1 MKTAVYCVSK
11 NALKLAGE
19 IKADKRYE
27 TDLYIAKRISEYTEE
42 SDYIVMQGTLKETVS
57 KIFNTY
63 DLHVFISAAGIAVRV
78 LDGLMKSKDRDPAVL
93 VADEQGNFVISL
105 LSGHLG
111 GANEECR
118 HLAGILNSIPVITT
132 ASDAGGKIAVDI
144 LSQKLNADLS
154 DLESAKKVTA
164 LIVNGEKVKLALP
177 ENITQK
183 DENVSG
189 VIIVSNRKN
198 IEISKI
204 IPRNIIIG
212 IGCKRN
218 TDKAEIIHAVNDAL
232 SRYNLESDSVKKG
245 ASAWLKEDEKGL
257 LEAFHELGKE
267 LVFFSKEEIL
277 ELEGKIHKESEFV
290 KAQTGVSAVSE
301 PCAYLASEKN
311 GGFIARKLVYNGI
324 TISIY
329 EEAL

>member
-1 MKTAVYCVSK
+1 MLFRS
-11 NALKLAGE
+11 
-19 IKADKRYE
+19 
-27 TDLYIAKRISEYTEE
+27 
-42 SDYIVMQGTLKETVS
+42 
-57 KIFNTY
+57 
-63 DLHVFISAAGIAVRV
+63 
-78 LDGLMKSKDRDPAVL
+78 
-93 VADEQGNFVISL
+93 
-105 LSGHLG
+105 
-111 GANEECR
+111 
-118 HLAGILNSIPVITT
+118 
-132 ASDAGGKIAVDI
+132 
-144 LSQKLNADLS
+144 
-154 DLESAKKVTA
+154 TA
-164 LIVNGEKVKLALP
+164 LIVNGEKVKLILP

-189 VIIVSNRKN
+189 AIVVSNRKN